1 MDAMAQIRPSHMKVI
16 CPTAKVM
23 PVTLNAGFQMNSW
36 FDLKTLDISGP
47 EDEAGI
53 KDATKLVHGI
63 INSEIKSGIASN
75 RIMLGGFSQGGAL
88 ALYAG
93 LTMSEPLGGI
103 IAFSCWLPLH
113 RTFPDAKLTPS
124 EVPVFQCHGD
134 CDPVVPYKMG
144 QMSAS
149 IIKSFMKDATFTSYR
164 GMSHSSSADEL
175 DDLRVRIQNTN
186 KPTIFYQ
193 NRMFL
198 PFRHLSR
205 STSNHNK
212 SPDTRI
218 LYAIP
223 LFSVLWPLCSFRFAL
238 ISICTSTLRY
248 RLYL

>member
-1 MDAMAQIRPSHMKVI
+1 MAQIRPSHMKVI

-53 KDATKLVHGI
+53 KDASTLVQGI
-63 INSEIKSGIASN
+63 ISSELKSGISSN

-93 LTMSEPLGGI
+93 LTLAEPLGGI

-113 RTFPDAKLTPS
+113 RSFPDAKKTSS

-149 IIKSFMKDATFTSYR
+149 ILKSFMKDVTFTSYR
-164 GMSHSSSADEL
+164 GMSHSSSPDEL
-175 DDLRVRIQNTN
+175 DDLKVT
-186 KPTIFYQ
+186 
-193 NRMFL
+193 
-198 PFRHLSR
+198 
-205 STSNHNK
+205 
-212 SPDTRI
+212 
-218 LYAIP
+218 
-223 LFSVLWPLCSFRFAL
+223 
-238 ISICTSTLRY
+238 
-248 RLYL
+248 

>member
-53 KDATKLVHGI
+53 KDASTLVQGI
-63 INSEIKSGIASN
+63 ISSELKSGISSN

-93 LTMSEPLGGI
+93 LTLAEPLGGI

-113 RTFPDAKLTPS
+113 RSFPDAKKTSS

-149 IIKSFMKDATFTSYR
+149 ILKSFMKDVTFTSYR
-164 GMSHSSSADEL
+164 GMSHSSSPDEL
-175 DDLRVRIQNTN
+175 DDLKVT
-186 KPTIFYQ
+186 
-193 NRMFL
+193 
-198 PFRHLSR
+198 
-205 STSNHNK
+205 
-212 SPDTRI
+212 
-218 LYAIP
+218 
-223 LFSVLWPLCSFRFAL
+223 
-238 ISICTSTLRY
+238 
-248 RLYL
+248 